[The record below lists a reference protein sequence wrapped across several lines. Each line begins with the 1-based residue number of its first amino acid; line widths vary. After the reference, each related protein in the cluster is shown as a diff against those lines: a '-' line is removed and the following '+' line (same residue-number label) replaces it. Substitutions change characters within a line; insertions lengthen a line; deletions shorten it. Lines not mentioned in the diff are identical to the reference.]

1 MIDRYFCRKKSEGTI
16 VLSKSSV
23 LAKENIEREK
33 RNDRVTKS
41 EFRLCI

>member
-1 MIDRYFCRKKSEGTI
+1 MIDRFFVERSEETI

-33 RNDRVTKS
+33 RNERVTKS